1 MIQQAATR
9 VAGASRHRVHGTLV
23 RSRAFRRLLVGAGPR
38 GLPVPAVQDHAGDER
53 VGGAVVAI
61 DEEGALV
68 GMAMAGQNEIDTTL
82 LENGQGVLPHLDE
95 LRLGVRVV
103 RALAVRRMV
112 PESK

>member
-1 MIQQAATR
+1 M
-9 VAGASRHRVHGTLV
+9 
-23 RSRAFRRLLVGAGPR
+23 
-38 GLPVPAVQDHAGDER
+38 
-53 VGGAVVAI
+53 AI

-112 PESK
+112 PESNDPVLLRGGEVCLEPRHHRATRRAIGVERVQDDEVDVSVVEGVVGLGA